1 MGSQEWSQLC
11 DTDAVLRGQY
21 VCPHRTPATTPRT
34 GLTSDSNDD
43 KPLRPLAATTT
54 RTGRNTG
61 LTSDSDD
68 DNPLILRAAATTPRT
83 GRETGRGAAGVCN
96 RVGDGHAARVTH
108 DSYRPE
114 EGSRMGSE
122 PTSVATGDCSNG
134 KRSGSELS
142 TPDGPVK
149 RNRSVGSQEW
159 SQLCDTDAVLRGQ
172 YVCPLRTLGIEHWTA
187 SAHVCSLLDTPLLN
201 TSLSVQDVRTLNP
214 GRFLNDI
221 MVDCVAQAIVNL
233 LPPHI
238 QHRVL
243 VASSF
248 FWRVFFDDDSEDSQG
263 FQRARRWLDKGRL
276 RTKDFIFVPICHD
289 LHWRLAIIMYPHP
302 CDVRT
307 TILYL
312 DSLTGEF
319 GSITRLGKFLEYE
332 WKERGSFV
340 SEQPIRVR
348 NVPVP
353 RQPNLHAC
361 GLFMLENLRRFMLQI
376 LVPTCEQHQCTP
388 STLDSWLNSDS
399 TGQWY
404 PVDAPEQLR
413 MQIAD
418 TIVQSFH
425 AGPGGREDVTVVAGA
440 KEGISLDS
448 GQSSVSQ
455 QDKQRQDTPVFPDDP
470 ELAGMDSGEGSG
482 AAKVHGTAMAKD
494 CMPEA
499 SGEGAEL
506 HREDNCTKKFQLA
519 FPGETDTFLAD
530 MTMEEW
536 EWLQRT

>member
-1 MGSQEWSQLC
+1 MAGAATSVATGDCIGGKRSGSELSQPDRPVKRNRSVGSQKWSQLC
-11 DTDAVLRGQY
+11 DTDAVLRG
-21 VCPHRTPATTPRT
+21 
-34 GLTSDSNDD
+34 
-43 KPLRPLAATTT
+43 K
-54 RTGRNTG
+54 
-61 LTSDSDD
+61 
-68 DNPLILRAAATTPRT
+68 
-83 GRETGRGAAGVCN
+83 
-96 RVGDGHAARVTH
+96 
-108 DSYRPE
+108 
-114 EGSRMGSE
+114 
-122 PTSVATGDCSNG
+122 
-134 KRSGSELS
+134 
-142 TPDGPVK
+142 
-149 RNRSVGSQEW
+149 
-159 SQLCDTDAVLRGQ
+159 
-172 YVCPLRTLGIEHWTA
+172 YVCPLRTLGIENWTP

-201 TSLSVQDVRTLNP
+201 TSLRVQDVLTLNP

-248 FWRVFFDDDSEDSQG
+248 FWKRFLDDDSEYPH
-263 FQRARRWLDKGRL
+263 FQRARRWIDKGRL
-276 RTKDFIFVPICHD
+276 FTKDFIFVPICHD
-289 LHWRLAIIMYPHP
+289 LHWRLAIITYPHP
-302 CDVRT
+302 SDVRT

-312 DSLTGEF
+312 DSLPAELGF
-319 GSITRLGKFLEYE
+319 GRITRLGEFLKYE
-332 WKERGSFV
+332 WTEQGSFV

-418 TIVQSFH
+418 TIVQRFH

-448 GQSSVSQ
+448 GQSSVSE
-455 QDKQRQDTPVFPDDP
+455 QDKQRQHTPVFPHDP
-470 ELAGMDSGEGSG
+470 ELAGMDSGKGSG
-482 AAKVHGTAMAKD
+482 GAKVHGTAMAKD
-494 CMPEA
+494 CMSVA
-499 SGEGAEL
+499 SGKGAGVGTKG
-506 HREDNCTKKFQLA
+506 HREDNCTKIFQSA
-519 FPGETDTFLAD
+519 FPDDPELAHISV
-530 MTMEEW
+530 EEW
-536 EWLQRT
+536 EVLKRA